1 MARKVGLS
9 DADLLGMQT
18 VASLPQRIKRALPA
32 GVMLPRE
39 AWEPRH
45 RWIVRLLW
53 AHVPALAI
61 FSLLKGNGILHTAVE
76 ITPLITCALA
86 AHSENLSPRVRSC
99 FAGSGLMIAS
109 AVLVHLGDG
118 RTEMHFHFFVMLP
131 VISLY
136 QEWRP
141 FLISIAFV
149 ALHHGIVGVV
159 SPLNVF
165 DTPDAIAH
173 PILWALIHASFVLA
187 ASAVCVT
194 SWRIIEDSNTAA
206 RAKLEESERRFR
218 ALVENAT
225 DCVTVCDAEGVI
237 TYDSPSSERVLG
249 YPSVER
255 IGAHFADQIHE
266 ADKARAAGVVEHVMR
281 HGGTV
286 NHLELRVR
294 HNDGSFRWIDASVTN
309 LLDEPAVRGI
319 VGNFRDVTDRKQ
331 LEDELSHQAF
341 HDPLTG
347 LANRALLLDRAEQA
361 LSRRRAAEE
370 GVALLFLDLDDFK
383 TVNDGLGHDAGDEI
397 LRITAKRIATAL
409 RPGDTAS
416 RLGGDEFAVLL
427 DRIPNADVA
436 YEVGSRVL
444 EAVCMPIEMESGYV
458 AVHGSLGIAVSDGTE
473 DAASLLRNADL
484 AMYRAKGEGK
494 SRFEIY
500 EDSMHAA
507 IVERMRLKAD
517 LRRAVDAGEFEA
529 YYQPIVDLKTNRYS
543 SVEALV
549 RWNHPSLGVVA
560 PASFIPLAEET
571 GHIIAIGAQVLRQ
584 ACTDLA
590 SWQRVHG
597 DRAPRSVAVNL
608 SPKQL
613 QSPSVIADVEVALD
627 ASGLPASALVL
638 EITEGVLLEDTE
650 SVATTLSALKQL
662 GVRIALDDFGTGYSS
677 LSYLDRFPVDVV
689 KIDKSFIDSLDS
701 AGSPPSSLV
710 SAIVNLGAVLGLDVT
725 AEGIEQPHQL
735 DRLKALGCAQGQ
747 GYLFAR
753 PVPAAKFVEQLT
765 ADRPT
770 TLTT

>member
-1 MARKVGLS
+1 
-9 DADLLGMQT
+9 MQT
-18 VASLPQRIKRALPA
+18 LARLRQRVTEVLPV
-32 GVMLPRE
+32 GMTLPRE

-61 FSLLKGNGILHTAVE
+61 FSFLRGNGVLHTAVE
-76 ITPLITCALA
+76 VTPLITCALA
-86 AHSENLSPRVRSC
+86 AKADALSPRVRSC

-109 AVLVHLGDG
+109 AVLVHLGGG

-141 FLISIAFV
+141 FLISVGFV

-165 DTPDAIAH
+165 DNPAAIQH
-173 PILWALIHASFVLA
+173 PILWAGIHAAFVLA
-187 ASAVCVT
+187 ASAVCIA
-194 SWRIIEDSNTAA
+194 SWRLIEDSNRAA
-206 RAKLEESERRFR
+206 RARLEESERRFR

-225 DCVTVCDAEGVI
+225 DVVTVCDANGVI

-249 YPSVER
+249 YPSAER
-255 IGAHFADQIHE
+255 VGTHFAEQIHQ
-266 ADKARAAGVVEHVMR
+266 ADAARTAGVIDHVIR

-286 NHLELRVR
+286 NHVELRVR
-294 HNDGSFRWIDASVTN
+294 HHDGSYRWIDASITN
-309 LLDEPAVRGI
+309 LLDDPAVHGL
-319 VGNFRDVTDRKQ
+319 VGNFRDITDRKQ

-361 LSRRRAAEE
+361 LGRRRSVEE

-397 LRITAKRIATAL
+397 LRITAKRIAAAL

-427 DRIPNADVA
+427 ERIPNPDVA

-500 EDSMHAA
+500 EESMHAA

-517 LRRAVDAGEFEA
+517 LRRAVEASEFEA

-549 RWNHPSLGVVA
+549 RWNHPSVGIIQPL
-560 PASFIPLAEET
+560 SFIPLAEET
-571 GHIIAIGAQVLRQ
+571 GHIVAIGAQILRQ
-584 ACTDLA
+584 ACADLA
-590 SWQRVHG
+590 SWQTAYG
-597 DRAPRSVAVNL
+597 DRAPGSVAVNL
-608 SPKQL
+608 SPRQL
-613 QSPSVIADVEVALD
+613 QSTSIIDDVEAALS
-627 ASGLPASALVL
+627 ASGLPASSLVL

-650 SVATTLSALKQL
+650 SVATTLGALKDL

-701 AGSPPSSLV
+701 EGAPPSSLV

-753 PVPAAKFVEQLT
+753 PVPAAQFVEQLT

-770 TLTT
+770 PLTI

>member
-1 MARKVGLS
+1 
-9 DADLLGMQT
+9 MQT
-18 VASLPQRIKRALPA
+18 FASLPQRIKQALPA

-53 AHVPALAI
+53 AHVPALAV
-61 FSLLKGNGILHTAVE
+61 FSLLKGNGVLHTMVE
-76 ITPLITCALA
+76 VTPLITCAVA
-86 AHSENLSPRVRSC
+86 ANTESLSPRVRSC

-159 SPLNVF
+159 SPLDVF
-165 DTPDAIAH
+165 DTPAAIAH
-173 PILWALIHASFVLA
+173 PIQWALIHAAFVLA
-187 ASAVCVT
+187 ASAVCIT
-194 SWRIIEDSNTAA
+194 SWRIIEDSNNTA
-206 RAKLEESERRFR
+206 RAKLEASERRFR

-225 DCVTVCDAEGVI
+225 DVVTVCDAQGVI

-249 YPSVER
+249 HPTSDRV
-255 IGAHFADQIHE
+255 GAHFADQIHE
-266 ADKARAAGVVEHVMR
+266 ADKARTASVVEHVIR
-281 HGGTV
+281 TGGTV
-286 NHLELRVR
+286 NHLELRVL
-294 HNDGSFRWIDASVTN
+294 HHDGSYRWIEASVTN
-309 LLDEPAVRGI
+309 LLDDPDVHGL
-319 VGNFRDVTDRKQ
+319 VGNFRDITDRKQ

-361 LSRRRAAEE
+361 LSRRRAADD

-397 LRITAKRIATAL
+397 LRTTATRIAAAL

-427 DRIPNADVA
+427 ERIPDADVA

-500 EDSMHAA
+500 EAGMHAA

-529 YYQPIVDLKTNRYS
+529 YYQPIVDLQTNRYN

-549 RWNHPSLGVVA
+549 RWNHPSVGVVS

-571 GHIIAIGAQVLRQ
+571 GHIVAIGAQILHQ

-590 SWQRVHG
+590 MWQQTYG
-597 DRAPRSVAVNL
+597 DRAPGSVAVNL

-613 QSPSVIADVEVALD
+613 QSASVVADVEAALET
-627 ASGLPASALVL
+627 SGLPAESLVL

-650 SVATTLSALKQL
+650 QVAATLAALKDL

-701 AGSPPSSLV
+701 AGAPPSLV

-735 DRLKALGCAQGQ
+735 DRLKALGCGQGQ

-753 PVPAAKFVEQLT
+753 PLPAAQFAEQLM

-770 TLTT
+770 SVSS